1 MRADPRDQEIARL
14 RAELARLV
22 AENSQLRTELARL
35 TDLAA
40 KTNEHLAELTA
51 VLKRKGARG
60 ASKPA
65 APAAPPELDEAARKA
80 YEERPVAP
88 KLPERPAKE
97 KKPRRPT
104 GRKPLPDHL
113 PKDEHVVRPEACEHC
128 GCSELDLVDEVV
140 EVKLDLI
147 REHHRQRIVRR
158 KTCRC
163 RKCGGRT
170 TARSLPAPYA
180 RSKVTS
186 AWLAW
191 LVVMKFV
198 LLVPLD
204 RIRRELASR
213 GIAIAPSTL
222 VTLIERAADL
232 LGPIDGYHWR
242 QLLAGSWMATDATGL
257 KVLVPGLDAA
267 FNGYL
272 EVYRRDDLVV
282 LQYEASKEAE
292 SIASKLRPFTGTL
305 VADAEHRYNAV
316 YAGGNIVE
324 AGCNAHGM
332 RKFEEAEKVQP
343 TLATEGGAFISA
355 IYAAE
360 TQAQQQGLTGEE
372 LRAWRR
378 EHIPPLKADL
388 ERWMAAVKPT
398 LVPTDPLTGVI
409 QYYERHG
416 EALFRFV
423 DQPELPIDN
432 SACEREFQNVAK
444 LRLNMLFA
452 GGTEGAHRAAT
463 LLGIVA
469 TCRAIGVSALD
480 YLTWAFDRLG
490 THREIFGL
498 PPEELTPAAFKKAH
512 APP

>member
-1 MRADPRDQEIARL
+1 MTAEVSRL
-14 RAELARLV
+14 LVENGQLREELARL
-22 AENSQLRTELARL
+22 A
-35 TDLAA
+35 DLSA
-40 KTNEHLAELTA
+40 KTNEHLSELTA
-51 VLKRKGARG
+51 FLKRRGAR
-60 ASKPA
+60 ASKPP
-65 APAAPPELDEAARKA
+65 APAAPPQLDDESRAA
-80 YEERPVAP
+80 YEARPKAP
-88 KLPERPAKE
+88 ELPEQQPKE
-97 KKPRRPT
+97 KQARRPT

-113 PKDEHVVRPEACEHC
+113 PKDEHVLRPETCAHC
-128 GCSELDLVDEVV
+128 DGGELDLVDEVV

-163 RKCGGRT
+163 RKCGERT
-170 TARSLPAPYA
+170 TATSLPAPYA

-186 AWLAW
+186 SWLAW

-213 GIAIAPSTL
+213 GIKIAPSTL

-232 LGPIDGYHWR
+232 LGPIDGHHWK

-257 KVLVPGLDAA
+257 KVLVPRLESA

-282 LQYEASKEAE
+282 LQYEATKEAE
-292 SIASKLRPFTGTL
+292 AIVGKLRPFTGTL

-316 YAGGNIVE
+316 FADGRILE
-324 AGCNAHGM
+324 AGCNAHGR
-332 RKFEEAEKVQP
+332 RKFEDAEKVQP
-343 TLATEGGAFISA
+343 VLAVEGGAFISA
-355 IYAAE
+355 MYAAE
-360 TQAQQQGLTGEE
+360 NEAQKLGLTGDA
-372 LRAWRR
+372 LRIWRQER
-378 EHIPPLKADL
+378 MLPLVAGLKA
-388 ERWMAAVKPT
+388 WMAAVKPT
-398 LVPTDPLTGVI
+398 LVPSDPLLGVI
-409 QYYERHG
+409 LYYERHG
-416 EALFRFV
+416 DALFRFI
-423 DQPELPIDN
+423 DDPELPIDN
-432 SACEREFQNVAK
+432 SPCEREFQNVAK

-480 YLTWAFDRLG
+480 YLAWAFDRLG

-498 PPEELTPAAFKKAH
+498 PIHELTPAAFKLAI
-512 APP
+512 PPP